1 MKPEV
6 IALTSVVIVH
16 FAFAIADSLWKV
28 PLREVSAEKGI
39 FIRNLWTTA
48 FLGIVAWVMQE
59 NYHFSWQ
66 DVIFSVLISFI
77 SYWGLYFF
85 VKSQQYLPLSLIG
98 RFLVLKSVFHFW
110 WSIIYYKEP
119 FVWQKAILFGISFFA
134 SLLIA
139 FKAGSTNAK
148 LQHRGILFAVLA
160 GIFWTISYAFF
171 KETSEKLGPSRFG
184 FILELTILCV
194 SGFQLFWQRKLIQ
207 IFMLSGKSFLFLLLI
222 AFLGALG
229 VYFSNLSYLFVPFS
243 SLLIIRVIGDIIPLV
258 IGVFIYKEKP
268 TYLQYIGIILSLIA
282 NWGLMVW

>member
-1 MKPEV
+1 MKPE
-6 IALTSVVIVH
+6 ILALISVAIVH

-39 FIRNLWTTA
+39 FIRNLWTTT
-48 FLGIVAWVMQE
+48 FLGIVAWIMQE
-59 NYHFSWQ
+59 NHHFSWQ
-66 DVIFSVLISFI
+66 DVVFSVLMSFV

-98 RFLVLKSVFHFW
+98 RFLALSSFFHFW
-110 WSIIYYKEP
+110 WSIVYYKEP

-134 SLLIA
+134 SLLIT
-139 FKAGSTNAK
+139 FKTGSINAQ

-160 GIFWTISYAFF
+160 GIFWAISYAFF
-171 KETSEKLGPSRFG
+171 KETTEKLGPSRFG

-194 SGFQLFWQRKLIQ
+194 SGFQLLWQRKFTQ
-207 IFMLSGKSFLFLLLI
+207 TFTLSGKSFLFLLLI

-229 VYFSNLSYLFVPFS
+229 VYFSNLSYLFVPLS
-243 SLLIIRVIGDIIPLV
+243 SLLIIRVIGDTLPLA
-258 IGVFIYKEKP
+258 IGVFIYKEKL

-282 NWGLMVW
+282 NWGLMVL